1 MVLFSKRIEKVWYC
15 HDLTSCETFCTFWG
29 KITRVFETDFIL
41 AGCFKERMELESWGK
56 TLRTR
61 GDIKQNAAFL
71 MTVLGTDELEK
82 GGTGQLI
89 SYRHFKFWF
98 VFLSYKMILSSSSLL
113 LSSSSSP
120 LWNIN
125 LRQPA
130 DPSWAGQHPH
140 ILFLKRRYNS
150 ILTSK
155 PRSVPRFISRSDF

>member
-1 MVLFSKRIEKVWYC
+1 MVLCSKRIEKVWYC
-15 HDLTSCETFCTFWG
+15 HDFTSCETLCTFWG
-29 KITRVFETDFIL
+29 KITRVFETDVIL
-41 AGCFKERMELESWGK
+41 AGSFKERMELESWGK

-98 VFLSYKMILSSSSLL
+98 VFLSYKMILSSCSLL
-113 LSSSSSP
+113 LSSSSSSSP
-120 LWNIN
+120 SALWNIN

-130 DPSWAGQHPH
+130 NPLLSQSTSSHPVFKKT
-140 ILFLKRRYNS
+140 L
-150 ILTSK
+150 
-155 PRSVPRFISRSDF
+155 